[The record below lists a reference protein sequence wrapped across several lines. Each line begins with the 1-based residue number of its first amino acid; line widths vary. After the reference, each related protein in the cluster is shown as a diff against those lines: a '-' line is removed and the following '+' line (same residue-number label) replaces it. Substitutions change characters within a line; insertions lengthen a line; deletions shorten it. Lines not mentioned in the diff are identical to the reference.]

1 MRWLPVYSD
10 VLHFNSGTQ
19 VFQYLLGHLLPT
31 ISTWDYFVDWAKVNA
46 HVDQLKEPL
55 NLLNSIIGERDV
67 PTALRDLLSRHP
79 EVAAVLPILIACR
92 GNRIDVLDIAS
103 NGVGPAHSFN
113 FVTPSLD
120 LESTMDFCRQ
130 SGVLALLELGSTR
143 NLVDYVRGVEVGL
156 DTNGR
161 KNRSG
166 VLMETIVGRH
176 VTDICSRHGLDYLA
190 QAYPKDVRERWGID
204 VRADKADRRFDF
216 AVRVEPGKTI
226 LLEVNFYS
234 GPGSKLK
241 STANEYKELQT
252 QIKSSAVDL
261 IWITDGP
268 GWKSTSRPLRDTYDS
283 NDYVLNM
290 RLVEDGALEQILT
303 SDNRP

>member
-1 MRWLPVYSD
+1 MKWLPIYSD

-19 VFQYLLGHLLPT
+19 VFQYLLEHLLPT

-55 NLLNSIIGERDV
+55 NLLNSVIGEHDV
-67 PTALRDLLSRHP
+67 STALRDLFSRHP
-79 EVAAVLPILIACR
+79 EVATVLPILIACR
-92 GNRIDVLDIAS
+92 GNRIDVLDMAT
-103 NGVGPAHSFN
+103 NGVGPARSFD
-113 FVTPSLD
+113 FVTKSLD

-130 SGVLALLELGSTR
+130 SGILALLTLGSTR

-166 VLMETIVGRH
+166 ALMETIVGRH
-176 VTDICSRHGLDYLA
+176 VADICGRHNLDYLL
-190 QAYPKDVRERWGID
+190 QAYPKDIRERWDID
-204 VRADKADRRFDF
+204 IRADKADRRFDF
-216 AVRVEPGKTI
+216 AVRVEPRKTS

-241 STANEYKELQT
+241 STASEYKELQA
-252 QIKSSAVDL
+252 QIKSSAVNL

-268 GWKSTSRPLRDTYDS
+268 GWKSTWRPLRDTYDA

-290 RLVEDGALEQILT
+290 KLIQDGALEQILT
-303 SDNRP
+303 CDNCA